1 MTQGLTGQSNHRAN
15 FWCSQII
22 CSVSQSR
29 LTNLYSILSGFSC
42 ELAGETAFRCVYP
55 KHYFINNFNLIR
67 YEDKHLFSLAALSLM
82 VAATLTSCEDILGH
96 WERPTAV
103 TPSGGDAPTPAFDPL
118 ATTLELNCYEDMFN
132 GCTALTTA
140 WVKAGF
146 KNSGN
151 ECTSMF
157 YNVVSGTLYT
167 GDKSSWEAGGAAASA
182 RGGLTPADWTE

>member
-1 MTQGLTGQSNHRAN
+1 MK
-15 FWCSQII
+15 I
-22 CSVSQSR
+22 
-29 LTNLYSILSGFSC
+29 
-42 ELAGETAFRCVYP
+42 
-55 KHYFINNFNLIR
+55 
-67 YEDKHLFSLAALSLM
+67 KHLFSLAALSLM

-118 ATTLELNCYEDMFN
+118 ATTLTKGCYCLMFGNCSSLEEAPKLPATTLELNCYEDMFN

-167 GDKSSWEAGGAAASA
+167 GDKSSWEAGGAASA